1 MLSSY
6 IKIGWRNLLKSKAYS
21 LINILGLAIG
31 LACAIAIGLFIA
43 DEYSYDRFHH
53 KAGDIYRV
61 VQRQNQAGNLYDVAS
76 SPGPMGEALQADFP
90 EVVNS
95 CLLGY
100 NRSGVLQ
107 QGEVTV
113 ESSVITMAN
122 KGFLKVFD
130 FPLVLGNPDNL
141 FTEPNQLV
149 ITERMAANLFG
160 KDWASDKGLLG
171 KTITYNKRV
180 LLALAGVVKDP
191 PTNSHIQFEAIL
203 TYDPSL
209 DENKNWFSNNYHTY
223 IQLRADSDPA
233 AFDKKLVGYI
243 NKYRSAANASFEPPV
258 FFLQSLTDIY
268 LYSDFDFQTDWSKT
282 SSIMYVRIFSAVAMV
297 VLIIAVFN
305 FINLSTARAVRR
317 AKEVGIRKAIGAYYQ
332 QLMIQFLSES
342 LLITTISVALSLILV
357 AFGLPILNDIA
368 SKSLSLP
375 ITAPPF
381 VVVIVVFTL
390 VVSMLAGMYPSIYL
404 SNFQPIKVLK
414 GVFDVRSGKRFRQ
427 VLVVL
432 QFTLT
437 VVLVTGTIVIYK
449 QLTFLRDKNLGFD
462 KSQLI
467 YLDTRSLDIK
477 TAQLLRQDLQRQ
489 SAIAGASLASN
500 SLIDV
505 INSTFD
511 FKWEGKSPDD
521 KFLITKLNVEPYYL
535 ATTGM
540 KIVSGRDFDENVS
553 GDTASFLI
561 NETAARR
568 MGWTVNEALG
578 KSFTMWGKTGSIV
591 GVVEDFHYRPMT
603 AAIEPLAFGYR
614 PDRDY
619 EGIMIK
625 ASRVRETIDLIGSVY
640 KKYEPVTPA
649 HYSFVD
655 QQLDNQYRFE
665 QRTAKLV
672 MIFSMLAIFV
682 ACLGLYGLATFTAE
696 RRVKEIG
703 IRKVMGASIAN
714 ISALLSKD
722 FILLVVVSIIIASPL
737 GYYLMSQW
745 LQGFVYRINLE
756 WSSFLAAGLL
766 ALLIAALTV
775 VYQAITAARMN
786 PAKSLR
792 VE

>member
-1 MLSSY
+1 
-6 IKIGWRNLLKSKAYS
+6 
-21 LINILGLAIG
+21 
-31 LACAIAIGLFIA
+31 
-43 DEYSYDRFHH
+43 
-53 KAGDIYRV
+53 
-61 VQRQNQAGNLYDVAS
+61 
-76 SPGPMGEALQADFP
+76 
-90 EVVNS
+90 
-95 CLLGY
+95 
-100 NRSGVLQ
+100 
-107 QGEVTV
+107 
-113 ESSVITMAN
+113 
-122 KGFLKVFD
+122 
-130 FPLVLGNPDNL
+130 
-141 FTEPNQLV
+141 
-149 ITERMAANLFG
+149 
-160 KDWASDKGLLG
+160 
-171 KTITYNKRV
+171 
-180 LLALAGVVKDP
+180 
-191 PTNSHIQFEAIL
+191 
-203 TYDPSL
+203 
-209 DENKNWFSNNYHTY
+209 
-223 IQLRADSDPA
+223 
-233 AFDKKLVGYI
+233 
-243 NKYRSAANASFEPPV
+243 
-258 FFLQSLTDIY
+258 DIY